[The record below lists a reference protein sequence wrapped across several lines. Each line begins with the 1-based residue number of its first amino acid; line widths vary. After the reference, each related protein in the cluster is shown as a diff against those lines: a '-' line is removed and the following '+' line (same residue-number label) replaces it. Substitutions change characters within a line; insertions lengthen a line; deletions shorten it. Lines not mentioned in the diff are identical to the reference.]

1 MIEFFRDV
9 LNGPLYI
16 VTTIL
21 SVIFIMAIIGF
32 LMERKKLE
40 KEYKEQVAVVSNKQN
55 IPPINQVAI
64 EKEVVTNQI
73 PVTVNSTINNIDS
86 NNISEVNK
94 TTNYF

>member
-55 IPPINQVAI
+55 IPPINPVAI

-73 PVTVNSTINNIDS
+73 PVTINSTINNIDS